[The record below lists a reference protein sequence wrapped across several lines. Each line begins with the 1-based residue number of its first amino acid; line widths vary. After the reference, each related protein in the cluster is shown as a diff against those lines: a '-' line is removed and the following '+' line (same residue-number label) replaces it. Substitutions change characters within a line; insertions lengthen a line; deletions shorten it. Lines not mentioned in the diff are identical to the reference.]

1 MPFKDLIRHQHGDD
15 AVISINRYNCS
26 ISKIVKTSNH
36 LTFLLRCRD
45 NNLIPRGF
53 QLSSPVPRSP
63 AINKILHNA
72 STRIV
77 KHQIQHLRR
86 HKSHLQKDI
95 ETSRSHLQ
103 DTLEPDLYH
112 KTQSLAEKTKQH
124 LHEKVKTTH
133 ITKFTHLKCPPTS
146 NIPEANNTTNPKTV
160 INLSSKAL
168 TPSQTSLLAKGLRY
182 VPVTAKINTDAF
194 ITSIESGLQQLAHLM
209 KE

>member
-1 MPFKDLIRHQHGDD
+1 MRFKDLIRHQHGDD
-15 AVISINRYNCS
+15 AVTSINRYNRP

-45 NNLIPRGF
+45 NNLVPRGF

-63 AINKILHNA
+63 AINKILHKA

-95 ETSRSHLQ
+95 ETSRSHVQ

-112 KTQSLAEKTKQH
+112 KAQSLSERTKQH
-124 LHEKVKTTH
+124 LHEKVQTTH
-133 ITKFTHLKCPPTS
+133 IIKFTQLQRPPTS
-146 NIPEANNTTNPKTV
+146 PDEGVRVHCEKV
-160 INLSSKAL
+160 IMSHYKMAII
-168 TPSQTSLLAKGLRY
+168 ACIR
-182 VPVTAKINTDAF
+182 
-194 ITSIESGLQQLAHLM
+194 E
-209 KE
+209 